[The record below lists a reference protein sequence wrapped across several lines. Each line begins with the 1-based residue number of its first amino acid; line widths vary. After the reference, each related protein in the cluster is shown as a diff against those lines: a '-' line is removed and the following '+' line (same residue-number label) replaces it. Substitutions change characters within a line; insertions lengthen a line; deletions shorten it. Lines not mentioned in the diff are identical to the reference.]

1 MMINLSTVLASSI
14 LRWAVIVA
22 LSLTAGCAY
31 KAASSLNTRPDNVAA
46 FSMAQLGEPH
56 PLEWQPWVFSK
67 FNRRTDYRVI
77 ETDDGRV
84 LRAQAE
90 KSASGLLQEVNIDPR
105 VSPHIRWRW
114 NVPQLLPN
122 ADLNRKGSDD
132 SPVRVIVSFEGD
144 LQKLDVEDRAM
155 ASMAKLVSGRDM
167 PYATLMYVWDN
178 KMPVGTFLESPHST
192 RAKLI
197 VVASGA
203 SQLGKWTPYS
213 RNLVA
218 DFKKAFGESPGKII
232 TVGVMT
238 DTNAT
243 EADAIAYY
251 GDIAISAN
259 Q

>member
-1 MMINLSTVLASSI
+1 MINLSTVLASSI

-22 LSLTAGCAY
+22 LGLAAGCAN
-31 KAASSLNTRPDNVAA
+31 KAASPLNTRPDHVAA

-77 ETDDGRV
+77 ETDGGRV

>member
-1 MMINLSTVLASSI
+1 MINLSTVLASSI
-14 LRWAVIVA
+14 LRWAAIVA
-22 LSLTAGCAY
+22 LSLTAGCAN
-31 KAASSLNTRPDNVAA
+31 KAASSLNTRPDHVAA

-67 FNRRTDYRVI
+67 FNRRTNYRVI